1 MKNARFDINFN
12 AKSKK
17 PSRVLDGLSTILFVF
32 VLCVFC
38 VFIAFSKVYTADQIS
53 GESMENTFFDSDIV
67 YYKQVE
73 LSDLNYGDVVIIKT
87 ESKDIIKR
95 VIGLSGDTIEMK
107 KCDDEYFVFR
117 NGIKLEEPYIKDKS
131 GNKKKYEEFIL
142 CFDGES
148 TTVGQN
154 QFFVLG
160 DNRANSNDSAAR
172 YGCFN
177 ANQIVGVVDYTVKA
191 GRIPIVDL
199 FIQLFLPVFYRA

>member
-32 VLCVFC
+32 VLCVFF

-67 YYKQVE
+67 YYKQVK

-131 GNKKKYEEFIL
+131 GNKKKYEEFVL

-148 TTVGQN
+148 TIVGQN

-199 FIQLFLPVFYRA
+199 FIQLFLPVFYKA

>member
-67 YYKQVE
+67 YYKQVK

-95 VIGLSGDTIEMK
+95 VIGLGGDTIEMK

-131 GNKKKYEEFIL
+131 GNKKKYEEFVL
-142 CFDGES
+142 CFDGET

-199 FIQLFLPVFYRA
+199 FIQLFLPVFYKA